1 VGKAVSVQVHPGG
14 KHGVH
19 GLHGSGEAQAGRLEG
34 CDGVCGGHG
43 VVGRGGGHG
52 LDAAV
57 LVLVLVRRMLVERV
71 VALVALVALVEVLLL
86 VLVLMLVLLLL
97 LLYLL
102 YLLYL
107 LLLLGGIMV
116 VRVLGHGARGDGQRP
131 GLIRRVLLAV
141 GVEGR
146 VEGAVDRV
154 EGRIEVEVLVVHGGA
169 RRHGGGVKVVEFS
182 ASVAEDRAV

>member
-1 VGKAVSVQVHPGG
+1 VGKAVSVQIHPGG

-57 LVLVLVRRMLVERV
+57 LVLVLVLRMLVERV
-71 VALVALVALVEVLLL
+71 VALVAVVALVEVLLLL

-97 LLYLL
+97 LLVLL
-102 YLLYL
+102 LLL
-107 LLLLGGIMV
+107 LLLLGGIV
-116 VRVLGHGARGDGQRP
+116 VMRVLGHGARGDWQRP
-131 GLIRRVLLAV
+131 GLIRVVLLAV

-146 VEGAVDRV
+146 VEGAVDGV

>member
-1 VGKAVSVQVHPGG
+1 
-14 KHGVH
+14 
-19 GLHGSGEAQAGRLEG
+19 
-34 CDGVCGGHG
+34 
-43 VVGRGGGHG
+43 VGRGGGHG

-57 LVLVLVRRMLVERV
+57 LVLVLVRRMLVLVERV
-71 VALVALVALVEVLLL
+71 VALVAVVALVEVLLL
-86 VLVLMLVLLLL
+86 VLLLVLVLVLLLL
-97 LLYLL
+97 LLLYLYLL
-102 YLLYL
+102 YLLYLVYL

-116 VRVLGHGARGDGQRP
+116 VRVLGHGARGDWQRP

-146 VEGAVDRV
+146 VEGAVDGV
-154 EGRIEVEVLVVHGGA
+154 EGGIEVEVLVVHGGA